1 MARPRK
7 PATLKQGKS
16 ETKEYLEDRA
26 DVEED
31 LKGNDDKLRDIPES
45 LDELGA
51 KYYLYII
58 DELEI
63 SGILGNLDVFIIA
76 QTADCLS
83 KMEQLDEILKTTP
96 LIYDTIDKMGNVIP
110 KEHPA
115 ISAKMKYLGQFR
127 ALSTQLGLSPSSRA
141 QLADMNMDKQESK
154 DDALL
159 KALANND

>member
-1 MARPRK
+1 MGRPRR

-16 ETKEYLEDRA
+16 ETKEYLEERA

>member
-45 LDELGA
+45 LDALGA

>member
-7 PATLKQGKS
+7 PAALKQGKS
-16 ETKEYLEDRA
+16 ETKEHLEDRA
-26 DVEED
+26 EVEQD
-31 LKGNDDKLRDIPES
+31 LKGNNDKLHDIPDS
-45 LDELGA
+45 LDDLGK

-63 SGILGNLDVFIIA
+63 SGILGNLDVFIVT

-83 KMEQLDEILKTTP
+83 KIEQLDNIMKHSD
-96 LIYDTIDKMGNVIP
+96 LIFETIDKMGNVIP

-115 ISAKMKYLGQFR
+115 IGAKMKYLSLFR

-141 QLADMNMDKQESK
+141 QLSEMNMEQKETEN
-154 DDALL
+154 DALL
-159 KALANND
+159 NALKE

>member
-26 DVEED
+26 DVEQD

-45 LDELGA
+45 LDTLGA

-159 KALANND
+159 RALANND

>member
-1 MARPRK
+1 MLFR
-7 PATLKQGKS
+7 S
-16 ETKEYLEDRA
+16 
-26 DVEED
+26 
-31 LKGNDDKLRDIPES
+31 
-45 LDELGA
+45 
-51 KYYLYII
+51 
-58 DELEI
+58 
-63 SGILGNLDVFIIA
+63 
-76 QTADCLS
+76 
-83 KMEQLDEILKTTP
+83 EQLDEILKTTP

-159 KALANND
+159 KALANNN

>member
-16 ETKEYLEDRA
+16 ETKEHLDDRA
-26 DVEED
+26 EVEEN
-31 LKGNDDKLRDIPES
+31 LKGNDDKIHNVPDS
-45 LDELGA
+45 LDELG
-51 KYYLYII
+51 KRYYLYIV

-63 SGILGNLDVFIIA
+63 SGILGNLDVFMVT

-83 KMEQLDEILKTTP
+83 KMEQLDEIMKHADLVFETM
-96 LIYDTIDKMGNVIP
+96 DKMGNIIP

-115 ISAKMKYLGQFR
+115 IGAKMKYLSQFR

-141 QLADMNMDKQESK
+141 QLSEMNMDKKETEN
-154 DDALL
+154 DALL
-159 KALANND
+159 NALKE